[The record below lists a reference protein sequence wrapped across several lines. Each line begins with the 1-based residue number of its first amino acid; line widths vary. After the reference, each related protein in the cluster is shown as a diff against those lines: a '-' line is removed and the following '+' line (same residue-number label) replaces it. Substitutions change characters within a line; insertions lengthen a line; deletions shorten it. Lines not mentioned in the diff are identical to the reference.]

1 MEGDQTKEKSVGGL
15 AVVERSYKGQGPR
28 QQQPEEVP
36 RAQAVSARGAACKL
50 RASEE
55 LTVAAWILHPQ
66 YTGVLWAR
74 HSVEERLM
82 DGYRG

>member
-15 AVVERSYKGQGPR
+15 TGVEGSDKGQGPR

-36 RAQAVSARGAACKL
+36 RAQAASARGAAFKL
-50 RASEE
+50 RESKE
-55 LTVAAWILHPQ
+55 LTVADWILHPQ
-66 YTGVLWAR
+66 QTGVFWAR

-82 DGYRG
+82 EGYRG